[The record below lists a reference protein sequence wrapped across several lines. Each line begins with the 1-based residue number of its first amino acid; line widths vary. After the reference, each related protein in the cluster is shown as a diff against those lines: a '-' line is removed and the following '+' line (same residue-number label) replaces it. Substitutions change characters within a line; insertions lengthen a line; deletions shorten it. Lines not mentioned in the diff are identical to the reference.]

1 VELIDLE
8 IAMAAVACEEVQKDS
23 RACLEVAAKDDD
35 ANLVVEG
42 SVAAASSGRNR
53 LRNLLNTWS
62 YR

>member
-8 IAMAAVACEEVQKDS
+8 IAMVAVAYEEVQKDL
-23 RACLEVAAKDDD
+23 RACLEVATEDDD
-35 ANLVVEG
+35 ANRVAVD

-53 LRNLLNTWS
+53 LRNLLNTWN